1 MSTIKQKKALNNLVG
16 NGGNITKAMIDA
28 GYSENTA
35 NTPQK
40 LTESKGWLELMETHI
55 PKELVAE
62 KHKAL
67 LNKVDDKGEI
77 DVTAVRAG
85 VDMAHKLYGNYAPE
99 KNINLNMDTEIT
111 NPKAR
116 ELAEKYE
123 QELKKSL

>member
-1 MSTIKQKKALNNLVG
+1 MATEKQKKAMDKMVE
-16 NGGNITKAMIDA
+16 NGGIISKAMIEA

-40 LTESKGWLELMETHI
+40 LTDSKGWKELMELHI
-55 PKELVAE
+55 PQSLIAE

-67 LNKVDDKGEI
+67 LNKVDKEGEI

-99 KNINLNMDTEIT
+99 KNLNLDINVDIT
-111 NPKAR
+111 NPKAV
-116 ELAEKYE
+116 ELAQEYE
-123 QELKKSL
+123 ERLKKNL